1 MYNNSEKS
9 AIINIQ
15 IEKIICSSV
24 FKEITVNF
32 VFDFP
37 LIEGNLTLLNKRRNQ
52 Q

>member
-15 IEKIICSSV
+15 IEKNHMFV

>member
-9 AIINIQ
+9 A
-15 IEKIICSSV
+15 
-24 FKEITVNF
+24 VNF

>member
-15 IEKIICSSV
+15 IEKNHIFVC

>member
-9 AIINIQ
+9 AIIN
-15 IEKIICSSV
+15 SSV

>member
-9 AIINIQ
+9 AIINKLK
-15 IEKIICSSV
+15 KIIYSSV